1 MRRILSIIMFLAIS
15 NTAYGSKT
23 VSGVVAVS
31 TGPMQAY
38 TQSIGRDL
46 AAGDDVFLND
56 QVETGE
62 TTRAQV
68 MLRDESVFSL
78 APSSKVLFDE
88 FVYDPMAGE
97 GVLEASLLS
106 GGMRFVSGQLSKNQ
120 PENIKI
126 KAGKATVGIRG
137 TEIMAKHG
145 EEGTTFVLLSG
156 SMEIA
161 TESGRQLINR
171 SGYGIDISNDGMLG
185 IVRQVPLAEINA
197 ILAPPTKKEES
208 KSGDSEAS
216 SDENGE
222 ESAEAEEEGEDTTSE
237 SEAETDGEAEASA
250 DASSES
256 ESESQE
262 TASSDTAP
270 AQSES
275 ASDDDSSFDAAL
287 TASVS
292 SSEGENEVAVAG
304 LSDMAAPSADNAS
317 SGVTT
322 ELPQAETVETVT
334 IDIAGDVLDSVVSNL
349 AEDDQKEQADEVISQ
364 IAQQDISLDLI
375 SKSALTDNPY
385 FSSSANLLVR
395 SGSYFAQNEAQ
406 FNVTHALL
414 REKFPDSFD
423 ENGFINYTQRQE
435 SGIDLSGYD
444 AIFAY
449 LDYDDG
455 QHNFTSA
462 EVTAYRSFIHDDD
475 KKVLIIG
482 RQETDMGTINSAM
495 PIYNDGIEGYQY
507 VGSTASVNNE
517 PHIVSPSDG
526 STSDL
531 LLGVTRFNQYNDNTS
546 FQRVNFSQDLVADN
560 TDPSISVTNGL
571 LSNSHNDYPALD
583 FGSKGAVFFGR
594 WSCGANLSSNGD
606 LGASILP
613 NSVSDG
619 RLQFCRNLLSSIA
632 PDNTLVD
639 VEVGTLSVPGETAGA
654 SYELISDHANEFS
667 IIGEKL
673 ILNGG
678 ADLSAGTY
686 DLVFNVTTVEGNE
699 IVRTLSL
706 DVNSGN
712 AEKRHVATRDTY
724 HVGETVSFSTENL
737 VTDTAYLIQA
747 TENLEDSISWVSID
761 SVLGG
766 GLPSNTGVITL
777 HYRINENGSTYDR
790 FHEIEIVHDCS
801 SDHCASFATSMD
813 TANDLAFGKDFD
825 ASHKST
831 WDSFFQRFSTGTGS
845 FANSRSVQ
853 EGSLTGNYEHDLS
866 VNFGT
871 RSASLNT
878 DGAVNSVPIDETW
891 NFAFEASGGPCN
903 ADLCTLDNAS
913 TAYDLTVNLMNVA
926 LPNGK
931 HSMMIRTE
939 LAEGSDS
946 FTADYEPMTPQ

>member
-1 MRRILSIIMFLAIS
+1 M
-15 NTAYGSKT
+15 
-23 VSGVVAVS
+23 
-31 TGPMQAY
+31 
-38 TQSIGRDL
+38 
-46 AAGDDVFLND
+46 
-56 QVETGE
+56 
-62 TTRAQV
+62 
-68 MLRDESVFSL
+68 
-78 APSSKVLFDE
+78 
-88 FVYDPMAGE
+88 
-97 GVLEASLLS
+97 
-106 GGMRFVSGQLSKNQ
+106 
-120 PENIKI
+120 
-126 KAGKATVGIRG
+126 
-137 TEIMAKHG
+137 
-145 EEGTTFVLLSG
+145 
-156 SMEIA
+156 
-161 TESGRQLINR
+161 
-171 SGYGIDISNDGMLG
+171 
-185 IVRQVPLAEINA
+185 
-197 ILAPPTKKEES
+197 
-208 KSGDSEAS
+208 
-216 SDENGE
+216 
-222 ESAEAEEEGEDTTSE
+222 
-237 SEAETDGEAEASA
+237 
-250 DASSES
+250 
-256 ESESQE
+256 
-262 TASSDTAP
+262 
-270 AQSES
+270 
-275 ASDDDSSFDAAL
+275 
-287 TASVS
+287 
-292 SSEGENEVAVAG
+292 
-304 LSDMAAPSADNAS
+304 
-317 SGVTT
+317 
-322 ELPQAETVETVT
+322 
-334 IDIAGDVLDSVVSNL
+334 
-349 AEDDQKEQADEVISQ
+349 
-364 IAQQDISLDLI
+364 
-375 SKSALTDNPY
+375 
-385 FSSSANLLVR
+385 
-395 SGSYFAQNEAQ
+395 
-406 FNVTHALL
+406 
-414 REKFPDSFD
+414 
-423 ENGFINYTQRQE
+423 
-435 SGIDLSGYD
+435 
-444 AIFAY
+444 
-449 LDYDDG
+449 
-455 QHNFTSA
+455 
-462 EVTAYRSFIHDDD
+462 TAYRSFIHDDD

-531 LLGVTRFNQYNDNTS
+531 LLGVTSFNQYNDNTS

-761 SVLGG
+761 SALGG

>member
-1 MRRILSIIMFLAIS
+1 M
-15 NTAYGSKT
+15 
-23 VSGVVAVS
+23 
-31 TGPMQAY
+31 
-38 TQSIGRDL
+38 
-46 AAGDDVFLND
+46 
-56 QVETGE
+56 
-62 TTRAQV
+62 
-68 MLRDESVFSL
+68 
-78 APSSKVLFDE
+78 
-88 FVYDPMAGE
+88 
-97 GVLEASLLS
+97 
-106 GGMRFVSGQLSKNQ
+106 
-120 PENIKI
+120 
-126 KAGKATVGIRG
+126 
-137 TEIMAKHG
+137 
-145 EEGTTFVLLSG
+145 
-156 SMEIA
+156 
-161 TESGRQLINR
+161 
-171 SGYGIDISNDGMLG
+171 
-185 IVRQVPLAEINA
+185 
-197 ILAPPTKKEES
+197 
-208 KSGDSEAS
+208 
-216 SDENGE
+216 
-222 ESAEAEEEGEDTTSE
+222 
-237 SEAETDGEAEASA
+237 
-250 DASSES
+250 
-256 ESESQE
+256 
-262 TASSDTAP
+262 
-270 AQSES
+270 
-275 ASDDDSSFDAAL
+275 
-287 TASVS
+287 
-292 SSEGENEVAVAG
+292 
-304 LSDMAAPSADNAS
+304 
-317 SGVTT
+317 
-322 ELPQAETVETVT
+322 
-334 IDIAGDVLDSVVSNL
+334 
-349 AEDDQKEQADEVISQ
+349 
-364 IAQQDISLDLI
+364 
-375 SKSALTDNPY
+375 
-385 FSSSANLLVR
+385 
-395 SGSYFAQNEAQ
+395 
-406 FNVTHALL
+406 
-414 REKFPDSFD
+414 
-423 ENGFINYTQRQE
+423 
-435 SGIDLSGYD
+435 
-444 AIFAY
+444 
-449 LDYDDG
+449 
-455 QHNFTSA
+455 
-462 EVTAYRSFIHDDD
+462 TAYRSFIHDDD

-531 LLGVTRFNQYNDNTS
+531 LLGVTSFNQYNDNTS

-712 AEKRHVATRDTY
+712 AEKRHVATRDIY

-737 VTDTAYLIQA
+737 VTDTGYLIQA
-747 TENLEDSISWVSID
+747 TENLEDRISWVSID
-761 SVLGG
+761 SVSGG

>member
-1 MRRILSIIMFLAIS
+1 M
-15 NTAYGSKT
+15 
-23 VSGVVAVS
+23 
-31 TGPMQAY
+31 
-38 TQSIGRDL
+38 
-46 AAGDDVFLND
+46 
-56 QVETGE
+56 
-62 TTRAQV
+62 
-68 MLRDESVFSL
+68 
-78 APSSKVLFDE
+78 
-88 FVYDPMAGE
+88 
-97 GVLEASLLS
+97 
-106 GGMRFVSGQLSKNQ
+106 
-120 PENIKI
+120 
-126 KAGKATVGIRG
+126 
-137 TEIMAKHG
+137 
-145 EEGTTFVLLSG
+145 
-156 SMEIA
+156 
-161 TESGRQLINR
+161 
-171 SGYGIDISNDGMLG
+171 
-185 IVRQVPLAEINA
+185 
-197 ILAPPTKKEES
+197 
-208 KSGDSEAS
+208 
-216 SDENGE
+216 
-222 ESAEAEEEGEDTTSE
+222 
-237 SEAETDGEAEASA
+237 
-250 DASSES
+250 
-256 ESESQE
+256 
-262 TASSDTAP
+262 
-270 AQSES
+270 
-275 ASDDDSSFDAAL
+275 
-287 TASVS
+287 
-292 SSEGENEVAVAG
+292 
-304 LSDMAAPSADNAS
+304 
-317 SGVTT
+317 
-322 ELPQAETVETVT
+322 
-334 IDIAGDVLDSVVSNL
+334 
-349 AEDDQKEQADEVISQ
+349 
-364 IAQQDISLDLI
+364 
-375 SKSALTDNPY
+375 
-385 FSSSANLLVR
+385 
-395 SGSYFAQNEAQ
+395 
-406 FNVTHALL
+406 
-414 REKFPDSFD
+414 
-423 ENGFINYTQRQE
+423 
-435 SGIDLSGYD
+435 
-444 AIFAY
+444 
-449 LDYDDG
+449 
-455 QHNFTSA
+455 
-462 EVTAYRSFIHDDD
+462 
-475 KKVLIIG
+475 
-482 RQETDMGTINSAM
+482 
-495 PIYNDGIEGYQY
+495 
-507 VGSTASVNNE
+507 
-517 PHIVSPSDG
+517 
-526 STSDL
+526 
-531 LLGVTRFNQYNDNTS
+531 
-546 FQRVNFSQDLVADN
+546 NFSQDLVADN

-594 WSCGANLSSNGD
+594 WSCGANLSSNGY

-712 AEKRHVATRDTY
+712 AEKRHVATRDIY

-737 VTDTAYLIQA
+737 VTDTGYLIQA
-747 TENLEDSISWVSID
+747 TENLEDRISWVSID
-761 SVLGG
+761 SVSGG

-831 WDSFFQRFSTGTGS
+831 WDSFFQRFSTGSGS

-853 EGSLTGNYEHDLS
+853 EGGLTGNYEHDLS

-878 DGAVNSVPIDETW
+878 DGAVNSVPIDDTW

>member
-1 MRRILSIIMFLAIS
+1 M
-15 NTAYGSKT
+15 
-23 VSGVVAVS
+23 
-31 TGPMQAY
+31 
-38 TQSIGRDL
+38 
-46 AAGDDVFLND
+46 FLND

-250 DASSES
+250 DASSKS

-322 ELPQAETVETVT
+322 ELPQAEAVETVT

-349 AEDDQKEQADEVISQ
+349 AEDDQKEQAEEVISQ
-364 IAQQDISLDLI
+364 IAQKNISLDLI
-375 SKSALTDNPY
+375 SKSELTDKPY
-385 FSSSANLLVR
+385 FSSTASLLVR
-395 SGSYFAQNEAQ
+395 SGSYFAQNEVQ
-406 FNVTHALL
+406 FNVTHALI

-435 SGIDLSGYD
+435 SGIDLSSYD

-462 EVTAYRSFIHDDD
+462 EVTAYRNFIHDDN
-475 KKVLIIG
+475 KGVLIIG

-495 PIYNDGIEGYQY
+495 PIYNDGLEGYQY

-531 LLGVTRFNQYNDNTS
+531 LLGVTSFNQYNDNTS

-761 SVLGG
+761 SAFGG

-831 WDSFFQRFSTGTGS
+831 WDSFFQRFSTGSGS

-939 LAEGSDS
+939 LAKGSDS